1 MAALYAS
8 SSIGSISGQLS
19 GGLVGCL
26 AMQLARSGGRR
37 LAAEALAQSD
47 GRVSHCFVTLC
58 QLGYQFGQTK
68 THLMPCMHRGHMC
81 CTAACILYGT
91 RGGLRVLSCRSRKL
105 QVARAVDYWS
115 VPAHHSSSTT
125 PEAL

>member
-81 CTAACILYGT
+81 
-91 RGGLRVLSCRSRKL
+91 KL

-125 PEAL
+125 PVAL